1 MAYEHEDMNM
11 EWPYVGISVN
21 RDWLLNK
28 VKSLEKRLDGL
39 VEEAVEKANKYTDEQ
54 LANYQAQVDSL
65 RIELLGIT
73 NQIETDFDNL
83 QIGVNIALNQ
93 MELRIN
99 DLQNQLAADIAA
111 VNHRTDLAIEQN
123 NTYILSEVGRFLS
136 QIEVLNYFTGE
147 YVTIQDMFNYLCM
160 LHAQD
165 GILVTDLVNRQKTVN
180 TLVGLNL
187 TMTQIA
193 MYGNSVI
200 PA

>member
-1 MAYEHEDMNM
+1 MSYEHNGLY
-11 EWPYVGISVN
+11 EWPYVSVSPN

-28 VKSLEKRLDGL
+28 IKELEARLDGL
-39 VEEAVEKANKYTDEQ
+39 VEEAVELANKYTDEQ
-54 LANYQAQVDSL
+54 LSNYQAQVDAL

-123 NTYILSEVGRFLS
+123 NEYILSEVGRFLS

-147 YVTIQDMFNYLCM
+147 YVTIQDMFNYLCI

-180 TLVGLNL
+180 TLVSLNL

>member
-1 MAYEHEDMNM
+1 MSYEHNGFY
-11 EWPYVGISVN
+11 EWPYVGVSPN

-28 VKSLEKRLDGL
+28 IKELEARLDGL
-39 VEEAVEKANKYTDEQ
+39 VEEAVELANKYTDEQ
-54 LANYQAQVDSL
+54 LSNYQAQVDAL

-99 DLQNQLAADIAA
+99 DLQNQLAADIVA

-123 NTYILSEVGRFLS
+123 NEYILSEVGRFLS

>member
-11 EWPYVGISVN
+11 EWPYVGVSVN

-28 VKSLEKRLDGL
+28 VKSLENRLDGL

-54 LANYQAQVDSL
+54 LANYQAQVDAL

-123 NTYILSEVGRFLS
+123 NEYILSEVGRFLS

>member
-1 MAYEHEDMNM
+1 MSYEHDGFY
-11 EWPYVGISVN
+11 EWPYVGVSPN

-28 VKSLEKRLDGL
+28 IKELEAKLDGL
-39 VEEAVEKANKYTDEQ
+39 VEEAVKLSKEYTDEQ
-54 LANYQAQVDSL
+54 LANYQSQVDAL

-73 NQIETDFDNL
+73 SQIETDFDNL
-83 QIGVNIALNQ
+83 QISVNIALNQ

-123 NTYILSEVGRFLS
+123 NEYILSEVGRFLS
-136 QIEVLNYFTGE
+136 QIAVLNYFTGE

>member
-28 VKSLEKRLDGL
+28 VKSLENRLDGL

-54 LANYQAQVDSL
+54 LANYQAQVDAL

-93 MELRIN
+93 MELRIT

-123 NTYILSEVGRFLS
+123 NEFILSEVGHFLS

-180 TLVGLNL
+180 TLVSLNL

>member
-21 RDWLLNK
+21 RDWLINK
-28 VKSLEKRLDGL
+28 VKSLENRLDGL

-54 LANYQAQVDSL
+54 LANYQAQVDAL

-147 YVTIQDMFNYLCM
+147 YVTIQDMFNYLSWYNF
-160 LHAQD
+160 A
-165 GILVTDLVNRQKTVN
+165 
-180 TLVGLNL
+180 
-187 TMTQIA
+187 
-193 MYGNSVI
+193 
-200 PA
+200 

>member
-1 MAYEHEDMNM
+1 MAYEHEDMTM
-11 EWPYVGISVN
+11 EWPYVGVSVN

-28 VKSLEKRLDGL
+28 VKSLENRLDGL

-54 LANYQAQVDSL
+54 LANYQAQVDAL

-73 NQIETDFDNL
+73 NQIETDFNNL

-123 NTYILSEVGRFLS
+123 NEYILSEVGRFLS

-180 TLVGLNL
+180 TLVSLNL

>member
-1 MAYEHEDMNM
+1 MSYEHNGFY
-11 EWPYVGISVN
+11 EWPYVGVSPN

-28 VKSLEKRLDGL
+28 IKELEARLDGL
-39 VEEAVEKANKYTDEQ
+39 VEEAVELANKYTDEQ
-54 LANYQAQVDSL
+54 LSNYQAQVNAL

-99 DLQNQLAADIAA
+99 DLQNQLAADITA

-123 NTYILSEVGRFLS
+123 NEYILSEVGRFLS